1 MRRRLKC
8 VFLFCAVA
16 AVLCSC
22 LGKELPPQGGGLIP
36 EEQVSDL
43 EKLAAVLADAALDS
57 LAVREVQAAV
67 GESFG
72 DGYDE
77 EYLMTNAVYA
87 PGRGTSFRA
96 ARSGRSASGALYE
109 GMFRAVTGR
118 GGPALAYTRS
128 DEQARSFLDSLA
140 STDIQV
146 YWPYVDRWDGHSVP
160 VVTFDH
166 GEDRDWNYGYIM
178 RADAGGGRYLSRV
191 LVDED
196 YARSNPVWVVN
207 MNKDRDMVP
216 LGEGTPPAVEVPATR
231 RGDIIYTLVLRSFTA
246 LKNYDCWLA
255 GASEFFVKVGA
266 VESFDAA
273 TEAEM
278 ALFSPTVTDFYIV
291 VRRRE
296 VGTPKDIN
304 TIIVSD
310 WTLQMSSIAFMIVE
324 DDGGKQTK
332 WDSEIMVKVNS
343 KSYGITVS
351 IPLNSKDDIVWRGS
365 LSSRYLFATD
375 ASHTKFSDV
384 MLDLEIVE
392 TYDNSDW

>member
-8 VFLFCAVA
+8 VFLFCAAA

-22 LGKELPPQGGGLIP
+22 IGKELPPQGGGLIP
-36 EEQVSDL
+36 QEQVSDL

-57 LAVREVQAAV
+57 LAVSEVFAAV
-67 GESFG
+67 GESFD

-87 PGRGTSFRA
+87 PGHGTSYRSS
-96 ARSGRSASGALYE
+96 RSGGPAGGALYE

-118 GGPALAYTRS
+118 GGPALSYTRS

-140 STDIQV
+140 GTDIQI
-146 YWPYVDRWDGHSVP
+146 YWPYADRWDGHTVP

-166 GEDRDWNYGYIM
+166 GEDREWNYGYIM
-178 RADAGGGRYLSRV
+178 RSGASGERYLSRV
-191 LVDED
+191 LVDEN
-196 YARSNPVWVVN
+196 YARANPVWVVN
-207 MNKDRDMVP
+207 VNKDRNMVP
-216 LGEGTPPAVEVPATR
+216 LGEVRNTDACAPVTR

-266 VESFDAA
+266 VESFNAA

-291 VRRRE
+291 VRRKE
-296 VGTPKDIN
+296 VGIPKDIN
-304 TIIVSD
+304 TILVSD
-310 WTLQMSSIAFMIVE
+310 WTLQMSSIAFMIIE

-332 WDSEIMVKVNS
+332 WSSEIMVKINS
-343 KSYGITVS
+343 KSYGISVS
-351 IPLNSKDDIVWRGS
+351 IPLNTRDDIVWRGS

-384 MLDLEIVE
+384 LLDLEIVE